1 MYSSVSM
8 TSLSTKE
15 LVHSSQL
22 YGAILVHKIKV
33 GLALL
38 SLVSQIGN
46 LSIKSQVGRIDENF
60 SKNPGSIAN

>member
-22 YGAILVHKIKV
+22 YGAILVHKIK